1 MLTLNSKAVLEG
13 RGFRPNFLMSKPS
26 VKYDEVSDTLRVS
39 FEAGFKAT
47 GIELTDHIL
56 LRINQ
61 QQCSCVSIVFLEY
74 SVLAQ
79 KTEMGTR
86 SFPITGLSQI
96 SSDLKEIVFD
106 ILLKAPVSD
115 FLQLS
120 AYTVSVGEAI
130 PIVSLQPM
138 LCGIS
143 QFSA

>member
-1 MLTLNSKAVLEG
+1 
-13 RGFRPNFLMSKPS
+13 MSKPS

-86 SFPITGLSQI
+86 SFPLTGLSQI

-120 AYTVSVGEAI
+120 AYTVSVGETI